1 MPGLPNFIVFVGNI
15 HQCGEAGHNWACG
28 VDFTLAGATIRR
40 DRAKVDTMVDP
51 VADAVAAVDIDPVTL
66 EIVRG
71 KLLAA
76 VDEMGIVIARTSMS
90 PVIYEVLDFACG
102 ILDTKAQLIVQTNG
116 ITLFTGTFSFQL
128 QAIQKKFGDDIRPG
142 DVYMTNDPFEGGTH
156 TCDVALIR
164 PLFDGGKLRAFAIAV
179 AHWSEVGGSVAGSIA
194 PNATEIYQEG
204 IRFPGIHVC
213 RDDKLLPDVV
223 DLIRENVRLPTMCLG
238 DLNAELAAVRIAEV
252 RFHEIEQKYGSGIMD
267 ATFDYILETSEQLSR
282 EAVAALPD
290 GSYRA
295 VDIIDGD
302 GISDEQIPVCVEVR
316 IAGERMTFDFTGTSG
331 QRPGPI
337 NCAYGALHSAVK
349 TVFKSLV
356 DPQGA
361 SNEGWFRPVEIICPD
376 GTVFTAQKPAPTGWY
391 YEGSA
396 HASELVWKALA
407 EIAPDRFSAGSYMSL
422 CGAYIC
428 GKDPETGEIFVHIEP
443 AVGGWGATST
453 RDGTAALI
461 ATTDGDTYN
470 YSVELF
476 EAKFPLLVRQYA
488 LNTDEGVGEGR
499 YRGGFGAV
507 REFDILADDAFTYA
521 SFGRSV
527 EPPWGL
533 KGGAKGSCNFMEIES
548 DKETRRVAR
557 IPYHA
562 LQPGDRVRVV
572 TGGGGGYGDAF
583 ARPPQEVLDDVLNDY
598 ITPAIARDQYGVAL
612 TPDGGVDDTATETL
626 RAARG

>member
-1 MPGLPNFIVFVGNI
+1 M
-15 HQCGEAGHNWACG
+15 A
-28 VDFTLAGATIRR
+28 
-40 DRAKVDTMVDP
+40 AKE
-51 VADAVAAVDIDPVTL
+51 IDPVTL
-66 EIVRG
+66 EITRG

-128 QAIQKKFGDDIRPG
+128 QAILKKFAGDIQPS

-164 PLFDGGKLRAFAIAV
+164 PLFDGGTLRAFAIAV
-179 AHWSEVGGSVAGSIA
+179 AHWSEVGGSVAGGIA

-204 IRFPGIHVC
+204 LRFPGIRVC
-213 RDDKLLPDVV
+213 RDDELVPDVV
-223 DLIRENVRLPTMCLG
+223 ALIRENVRLPTMCLG

-252 RFHEIEQKYGSGIMD
+252 RFREIERKYGFETVD

-282 EAVAALPD
+282 AAVAAMPD

-295 VDIIDGD
+295 EDLIDGD
-302 GISDEQIPVCVEVR
+302 GITDEQIPVCVEVR
-316 IAGERMTFDFTGTSG
+316 IKGERMTFDFTGTSA

-361 SNEGWFRPVEIICPD
+361 SNEGWFRPVEIICPE

-407 EIAPDRFSAGSYMSL
+407 RVAPEHFSAGSYMSL
-422 CGAYIC
+422 CGAYIY
-428 GKDPETGEIFVHIEP
+428 GNDPESGEIFVHIEP
-443 AVGGWGATST
+443 AVGGWGATSR

-476 EAKFPLLVRQYA
+476 EAKFPLYVRQYA
-488 LNTDEGVGEGR
+488 LNIDEGVGAGR

-507 REFDILADDAFTYA
+507 REFEILADEAFTYA
-521 SFGRSV
+521 SFGRTT

-533 KGGAKGSCNFMEIES
+533 EGGAVGSCNFMEIVS
-548 DKETRRVAR
+548 GAETRRVAR

-572 TGGGGGYGDAF
+572 TGGGGGYGDAYL
-583 ARPPQEVLDDVLNDY
+583 RPAEEVLEDVRNDY
-598 ITPAIARDQYGVAL
+598 ITPEIARDKYGVAL
-612 TPDGGVDDTATETL
+612 TPDGAVDMAATKSL
-626 RAARG
+626 RSGR

>member
-1 MPGLPNFIVFVGNI
+1 
-15 HQCGEAGHNWACG
+15 
-28 VDFTLAGATIRR
+28 
-40 DRAKVDTMVDP
+40 MVDP

-238 DLNAELAAVRIAEV
+238 DLNAELAAVRIAEA

>member
-1 MPGLPNFIVFVGNI
+1 MPAMP
-15 HQCGEAGHNWACG
+15 EAS
-28 VDFTLAGATIRR
+28 
-40 DRAKVDTMVDP
+40 KE
-51 VADAVAAVDIDPVTL
+51 IDPITL

-128 QAIQKKFGDDIRPG
+128 QAILRKFGDEMRPG

-164 PLFDGGKLRAFAIAV
+164 PLFEGGELRAFAIAV

-194 PNATEIYQEG
+194 PDATEIYQEG
-204 IRFPGIHVC
+204 IRFPGVRIC
-213 RDDKLLPDVV
+213 RDDELVSDIV

-252 RFHEIEQKYGSGIMD
+252 RFQEIEQKYGAKTVD
-267 ATFDYILETSEQLSR
+267 RTFDHILETSEQLSR
-282 EAVAALPD
+282 AAVAALPD

-295 VDIIDGD
+295 EDLIDGD

-316 IAGERMTFDFTGTSG
+316 IHGEHMTFDFTGTSG

-376 GTVFTAQKPAPTGWY
+376 GTVFTAQKPAATGWY

-407 EIAPDRFSAGSYMSL
+407 EIVPDRFSAGSYMSL
-422 CGAYIC
+422 CAAYVY
-428 GKDPETGEIFVHIEP
+428 GKDPKSGEIFVHIEP
-443 AVGGWGATST
+443 AVGGWGATAT
-453 RDGTAALI
+453 RDGTGALI

-476 EAKFPLLVRQYA
+476 EAKFPLYVRQYA
-488 LNTDEGVGEGR
+488 LNTGEGAGAGR

-507 REFDILADDAFTYA
+507 REFEILADEAITYA
-521 SFGRSV
+521 SFGRSI

-533 KGGAKGSCNFMEIES
+533 KGGAPGSCNFMQIES
-548 DKETRRVAR
+548 GGETLRVAR

-562 LQPGDRVRVV
+562 LKPGDRVRIV
-572 TGGGGGYGDAF
+572 TGGGGGYGNAF
-583 ARPPQEVLDDVLNDY
+583 ERPAEEVLEDLRNDY
-598 ITPAIARDQYGVAL
+598 ITPDTARDEYGVAL
-612 TPDGGVDDTATETL
+612 TPDGMVDAAATESL
-626 RAARG
+626 RAGR

>member
-1 MPGLPNFIVFVGNI
+1 M
-15 HQCGEAGHNWACG
+15 A
-28 VDFTLAGATIRR
+28 ATE
-40 DRAKVDTMVDP
+40 
-51 VADAVAAVDIDPVTL
+51 IDPVTL

-128 QAIQKKFGDDIRPG
+128 QAILKKFGDDMHPG

-164 PLFDGGKLRAFAIAV
+164 PLFDGGELRAFAIAV

-204 IRFPGIHVC
+204 IRFPGIRVC
-213 RDDKLLPDVV
+213 RDDELISDVV

-252 RFHEIEQKYGSGIMD
+252 RFCEIEQKYDAGIMD

-282 EAVAALPD
+282 EAVAAMPD
-290 GSYRA
+290 GRYRA
-295 VDIIDGD
+295 EDLIDGD

-316 IAGERMTFDFTGTSG
+316 IAGERMTFDFTGTSA

-422 CGAYIC
+422 CAAYIY
-428 GKDPETGEIFVHIEP
+428 GKDPESGEIFVHIEP
-443 AVGGWGATST
+443 AVGGWGATAT

-476 EAKFPLLVRQYA
+476 EAKFPLHVRQYA
-488 LNTDEGVGEGR
+488 LNTAEGVGEGR

-507 REFDILADDAFTYA
+507 REFDILADEAITYA
-521 SFGRSV
+521 SLGRSI

-533 KGGAKGSCNFMEIES
+533 KGGAPGSCNFMEIES
-548 DKETRRVAR
+548 GDETRRVAR

-562 LQPGDRVRVV
+562 LKQGDRVRIV

-598 ITPAIARDQYGVAL
+598 ITPETARERYGVAL
-612 TPDGGVDDTATETL
+612 SADGGVDEAATESL

>member
-1 MPGLPNFIVFVGNI
+1 MIPLNKVRDLISK
-15 HQCGEAGHNWACG
+15 HELLEKELSSGEIDKKNGSG
-28 VDFTLAGATIRR
+28 VT
-40 DRAKVDTMVDP
+40 
-51 VADAVAAVDIDPVTL
+51 
-66 EIVRG
+66 
-71 KLLAA
+71 
-76 VDEMGIVIARTSMS
+76 
-90 PVIYEVLDFACG
+90 
-102 ILDTKAQLIVQTNG
+102 
-116 ITLFTGTFSFQL
+116 
-128 QAIQKKFGDDIRPG
+128 
-142 DVYMTNDPFEGGTH
+142 
-156 TCDVALIR
+156 
-164 PLFDGGKLRAFAIAV
+164 
-179 AHWSEVGGSVAGSIA
+179 
-194 PNATEIYQEG
+194 NAT
-204 IRFPGIHVC
+204 F
-213 RDDKLLPDVV
+213 
-223 DLIRENVRLPTMCLG
+223 N
-238 DLNAELAAVRIAEV
+238 
-252 RFHEIEQKYGSGIMD
+252 
-267 ATFDYILETSEQLSR
+267 YILKTSEQLSR

-295 VDIIDGD
+295 ADIIDGD

-316 IAGERMTFDFTGTSG
+316 IDGERMTFDFTGTSA
-331 QRPGPI
+331 QRHGPI

-361 SNEGWFRPVEIICPD
+361 SNEGWFRPVKIICPD
-376 GTVFTAQKPAPTGWY
+376 GTVFTANKPAPTGWY

-396 HASELVWKALA
+396 HASDLVWKALA

-428 GKDPETGEIFVHIEP
+428 GKDPESGEIFVHIEP
-443 AVGGWGATST
+443 AVGGWGATCT

-476 EAKFPLLVRQYA
+476 EAKFPLLVHQYA

-499 YRGGFGAV
+499 YRGGFGVV

-533 KGGAKGSCNFMEIES
+533 KGGAKGSCNFMEIKS
-548 DKETRRVAR
+548 TKEIRRVAR

-598 ITPAIARDQYGVAL
+598 ITPAIARDQYGVVL
-612 TPDGGVDDTATETL
+612 TPDGGVDGTATETL
-626 RAARG
+626 RAARV

>member
-1 MPGLPNFIVFVGNI
+1 
-15 HQCGEAGHNWACG
+15 
-28 VDFTLAGATIRR
+28 
-40 DRAKVDTMVDP
+40 MVDP
-51 VADAVAAVDIDPVTL
+51 VADAVAATDIDPVTL

-164 PLFDGGKLRAFAIAV
+164 PLLDGGKLRAFAIAV

-428 GKDPETGEIFVHIEP
+428 GKDPESGEIFVHIEP

-488 LNTDEGVGEGR
+488 LNTGEGVGEGR

-548 DKETRRVAR
+548 AKETRRVAR

-612 TPDGGVDDTATETL
+612 TPDGGVDDMATEAL

>member
-1 MPGLPNFIVFVGNI
+1 
-15 HQCGEAGHNWACG
+15 
-28 VDFTLAGATIRR
+28 
-40 DRAKVDTMVDP
+40 MVDP

-76 VDEMGIVIARTSMS
+76 VDEMGIIIARTSMS

-238 DLNAELAAVRIAEV
+238 DLNAELAAVRIAEA

>member
-1 MPGLPNFIVFVGNI
+1 
-15 HQCGEAGHNWACG
+15 
-28 VDFTLAGATIRR
+28 
-40 DRAKVDTMVDP
+40 MVDP

-76 VDEMGIVIARTSMS
+76 VDEMGIIIARTSMS

>member
-1 MPGLPNFIVFVGNI
+1 MP
-15 HQCGEAGHNWACG
+15 
-28 VDFTLAGATIRR
+28 
-40 DRAKVDTMVDP
+40 
-51 VADAVAAVDIDPVTL
+51 DASREIDPVTL

-128 QAIQKKFGDDIRPG
+128 QAMLRKFGGDMHPG

-164 PLFDGGKLRAFAIAV
+164 PLFDGGELRAFAIAV

-204 IRFPGIHVC
+204 IRFPGVRVC
-213 RDDKLLPDVV
+213 RDDELVTDVV

-252 RFHEIEQKYGSGIMD
+252 RFQEIEQKYGAGVMD
-267 ATFDYILETSEQLSR
+267 RTFDYILETSEQLSR
-282 EAVAALPD
+282 EAVAAMPD
-290 GSYRA
+290 GSYKA
-295 VDIIDGD
+295 TDLIDGD

-316 IAGERMTFDFTGTSG
+316 IEGERMTFDFTGTSG

-376 GTVFTAQKPAPTGWY
+376 GTVFTAQKPAATGWY

-407 EIAPDRFSAGSYMSL
+407 EISPDRFSAGSYMSL
-422 CGAYIC
+422 CATYVY
-428 GKDPETGEIFVHIEP
+428 GKDPESGEIFVHIEP
-443 AVGGWGATST
+443 AVGGWGATSK

-476 EAKFPLLVRQYA
+476 EAKFPLYVRQYA
-488 LNTDEGVGEGR
+488 LNTEEGVGAGR

-507 REFDILADDAFTYA
+507 REFEILADEAITYA
-521 SFGRSV
+521 SFGHTG

-533 KGGAKGSCNFMEIES
+533 KRGAVGSCNFMEIES
-548 DKETRRVAR
+548 GDQIQRVAR

-562 LQPGDRVRVV
+562 LKSGDRLRVV

-583 ARPPQEVLDDVLNDY
+583 ERPAQEVLEDLRNDY
-598 ITPAIARDQYGVAL
+598 ITPKTARDKYGVAL
-612 TPDGGVDDTATETL
+612 TPDGAVDEAATEAL
-626 RAARG
+626 RAGR

>member
-1 MPGLPNFIVFVGNI
+1 MP
-15 HQCGEAGHNWACG
+15 EAA
-28 VDFTLAGATIRR
+28 RE
-40 DRAKVDTMVDP
+40 
-51 VADAVAAVDIDPVTL
+51 IDPVTL

-76 VDEMGIVIARTSMS
+76 VDEMGIVISRTSMS

-102 ILDTKAQLIVQTNG
+102 ILDTKAQLIVQPNG

-128 QAIQKKFGDDIRPG
+128 QAILKKFGDDMRPG
-142 DVYMTNDPFEGGTH
+142 DVYMINDPFEGGTH

-164 PLFDGGKLRAFAIAV
+164 PLFDGGELRAFAIAV

-204 IRFPGIHVC
+204 LRFPGVRVC
-213 RDDKLLPDVV
+213 RDDELVADIV

-252 RFHEIEQKYGSGIMD
+252 RFQEIEQKYGAGVVD
-267 ATFDYILETSEQLSR
+267 RTFDYILETSEQLSR
-282 EAVAALPD
+282 EAVAAMPD
-290 GSYRA
+290 GTYRA
-295 VDIIDGD
+295 EDLIDGD

-316 IAGERMTFDFTGTSG
+316 IDGTRMTFDFTGTSG

-422 CGAYIC
+422 CGAYVY
-428 GKDPETGEIFVHIEP
+428 GKDPKSGEIFVHIEP
-443 AVGGWGATST
+443 AVGGWGATSK

-476 EAKFPLLVRQYA
+476 EAKFPLHIRQYA
-488 LNTDEGVGEGR
+488 LNTAEGVGAGR

-507 REFDILADDAFTYA
+507 REFEILADEASTYA
-521 SFGRSV
+521 SFGRTK

-533 KGGAKGSCNFMEIES
+533 QGGDTGSCNFMEIES
-548 DKETRRVAR
+548 GGKTERVAR
-557 IPYHA
+557 IPYHT
-562 LQPGDRVRVV
+562 LQPGDRVRVI
-572 TGGGGGYGDAF
+572 TGGGGGYGNAF
-583 ARPPQEVLDDVLNDY
+583 ARPAEEVLEDVQNDY
-598 ITPAIARDQYGVAL
+598 ITPETAREQYGVAL
-612 TPDGGVDDTATETL
+612 NKDGTVDAAATETL
-626 RAARG
+626 RAGR

>member
-1 MPGLPNFIVFVGNI
+1 MDMS
-15 HQCGEAGHNWACG
+15 EA
-28 VDFTLAGATIRR
+28 
-40 DRAKVDTMVDP
+40 AKE
-51 VADAVAAVDIDPVTL
+51 IDPVTL

-128 QAIQKKFGDDIRPG
+128 RAILKKFGGEMRPG
-142 DVYMTNDPFEGGTH
+142 DVYMINDPYEGGTH
-156 TCDVALIR
+156 TCDMALIR
-164 PLFDGGKLRAFAIAV
+164 PLFDGGELRAFAIAV

-204 IRFPGIHVC
+204 IRFPGVRVC
-213 RDDKLLPDVV
+213 RDDELVADII

-252 RFHEIEQKYGSGIMD
+252 RFQEIEQKYGNHTVD
-267 ATFDYILETSEQLSR
+267 RTFDYILETSEQLSR
-282 EAVAALPD
+282 EAVAAMPD
-290 GSYRA
+290 GTYKA
-295 VDIIDGD
+295 EDLIDGD

-316 IAGERMTFDFTGTSG
+316 INGERMTFDFTGTSA

-376 GTVFTAQKPAPTGWY
+376 GTVFTAQKPSPTGWY

-422 CGAYIC
+422 CGAYVY
-428 GKDPETGEIFVHIEP
+428 GKDPKSGEIFVHIEP
-443 AVGGWGATST
+443 AVGGWGATSK

-476 EAKFPLLVRQYA
+476 EAKFPLHIRQYA
-488 LNTDEGVGEGR
+488 LNTAEGVGEGR

-507 REFDILADDAFTYA
+507 REFEILADEASTYA
-521 SFGRSV
+521 SFGRTK

-533 KGGAKGSCNFMEIES
+533 QGGAEGSCNFMEIES
-548 DKETRRVAR
+548 GGETRRVAR

-562 LQPGDRVRVV
+562 LKQGDRVRVI

-583 ARPPQEVLDDVLNDY
+583 ARPAQEVLEDVRNDY
-598 ITPAIARDQYGVAL
+598 ITPQTARDKYGVAL
-612 TPDGGVDDTATETL
+612 TADGAVDAAATQSL
-626 RAARG
+626 RAGR

>member
-1 MPGLPNFIVFVGNI
+1 M
-15 HQCGEAGHNWACG
+15 A
-28 VDFTLAGATIRR
+28 AT
-40 DRAKVDTMVDP
+40 
-51 VADAVAAVDIDPVTL
+51 DIDPVTL

-128 QAIQKKFGDDIRPG
+128 QSILKKFDGDIHPG

-156 TCDVALIR
+156 TCDIALIR

-204 IRFPGIHVC
+204 IRFPGIRVC
-213 RDDKLLPDVV
+213 RDDKLIPDVV

-252 RFHEIEQKYGSGIMD
+252 RFQEIEQKYGAGITD

-282 EAVAALPD
+282 EAVVALPD
-290 GSYRA
+290 GSYHA
-295 VDIIDGD
+295 EDLIDGD
-302 GISDEQIPVCVEVR
+302 GITDEQIPVCVEVS
-316 IAGERMTFDFTGTSG
+316 IAGDKMTFDFTGTSA

-337 NCAYGALHSAVK
+337 NCAFGALHSAVK

-422 CGAYIC
+422 CAAYIY
-428 GKDPETGEIFVHIEP
+428 GKDPKSGEIFVHIEP

-476 EAKFPLLVRQYA
+476 EAKFPLYVRQYA
-488 LNTDEGVGEGR
+488 LNTDEGVGAGR

-507 REFDILADDAFTYA
+507 REYEILADEAITYA
-521 SFGRSV
+521 SFGRSI

-533 KGGAKGSCNFMEIES
+533 KGGDTGSCNFMEIES
-548 DKETRRVAR
+548 GGERQRVAR

-562 LQPGDRVRVV
+562 LKPGDRVRIV
-572 TGGGGGYGDAF
+572 TGGGGGYGEAF
-583 ARPPQEVLDDVLNDY
+583 ERPAQEVLEDMRNDY
-598 ITPAIARDQYGVAL
+598 ITADTARTQYGVVLTSDGAL
-612 TPDGGVDDTATETL
+612 DAAATQSL
-626 RAARG
+626 RAAGR

>member
-1 MPGLPNFIVFVGNI
+1 MADSV
-15 HQCGEAGHNWACG
+15 
-28 VDFTLAGATIRR
+28 T
-40 DRAKVDTMVDP
+40 DP
-51 VADAVAAVDIDPVTL
+51 VAATDIDPVTL

-116 ITLFTGTFSFQL
+116 VTLFTGTFSFQL
-128 QAIQKKFGDDIRPG
+128 QAIQNKFGGDICPG
-142 DVYMTNDPFEGGTH
+142 DVYMTNDPFGGGTH

-164 PLFDGGKLRAFAIAV
+164 PLFDGDKLRAFAIAV

-204 IRFPGIHVC
+204 IRFPGIRVC

-252 RFHEIEQKYGSGIMD
+252 RLREIEKKYGSGVMD
-267 ATFDYILETSEQLSR
+267 ATFEYILETSEQLSR

-316 IAGERMTFDFTGTSG
+316 IDGERMTFDFTGTSA

-376 GTVFTAQKPAPTGWY
+376 GTVFTAKKPAPTGWY

-428 GKDPETGEIFVHIEP
+428 GKDPESGEIFVHIEP

-488 LNTDEGVGEGR
+488 LNTDEGAGEGR

-521 SFGRSV
+521 SFGRSI

-548 DKETRRVAR
+548 GKETMRVAR
-557 IPYHA
+557 VPYHA

-583 ARPPQEVLDDVLNDY
+583 TRPPQEVLDDVLNDY

-612 TPDGGVDDTATETL
+612 TPDGSIDDTATQTL

>member
-1 MPGLPNFIVFVGNI
+1 M
-15 HQCGEAGHNWACG
+15 A
-28 VDFTLAGATIRR
+28 AT
-40 DRAKVDTMVDP
+40 
-51 VADAVAAVDIDPVTL
+51 DIDPVTL

-128 QAIQKKFGDDIRPG
+128 QSILKKFDGDIHPG

-156 TCDVALIR
+156 TCDIALIR
-164 PLFDGGKLRAFAIAV
+164 PLFDGRKLRAFAIAV

-204 IRFPGIHVC
+204 IRFPGIRVC
-213 RDDKLLPDVV
+213 RDDKLIPDVV

-252 RFHEIEQKYGSGIMD
+252 RFQEIEQKYGAGITD

-282 EAVAALPD
+282 EAVVALPD

-295 VDIIDGD
+295 EDLIDGD
-302 GISDEQIPVCVEVR
+302 GITDEQIPVCVEVS
-316 IAGERMTFDFTGTSG
+316 IAGDKMTFDFTGTSA

-337 NCAYGALHSAVK
+337 NCAFGALHSAVK

-422 CGAYIC
+422 CAAYIY
-428 GKDPETGEIFVHIEP
+428 GKDPKSGEIFVHIEP

-476 EAKFPLLVRQYA
+476 EAKFPLYVRQYA
-488 LNTDEGVGEGR
+488 LNTDEGVGAGR

-507 REFDILADDAFTYA
+507 REYEILADEAITYA
-521 SFGRSV
+521 SFGRSI

-533 KGGAKGSCNFMEIES
+533 KGGDTGSCNFMEIES
-548 DKETRRVAR
+548 GGERQRVAR
-557 IPYHA
+557 IPYYA
-562 LQPGDRVRVV
+562 LKPGDRVRIV
-572 TGGGGGYGDAF
+572 TGGGGGYGEAF
-583 ARPPQEVLDDVLNDY
+583 ERPAQEVLEDMRNDY
-598 ITPAIARDQYGVAL
+598 ITADTARTQYGVVLTSDGAL
-612 TPDGGVDDTATETL
+612 DAAATQSL
-626 RAARG
+626 RAAGR

>member
-1 MPGLPNFIVFVGNI
+1 M
-15 HQCGEAGHNWACG
+15 A
-28 VDFTLAGATIRR
+28 
-40 DRAKVDTMVDP
+40 AKE
-51 VADAVAAVDIDPVTL
+51 IDPVTL
-66 EIVRG
+66 EITRG

-128 QAIQKKFGDDIRPG
+128 QAILKKFAGDIQPG

-164 PLFDGGKLRAFAIAV
+164 PLFDGGTLRAFAIAV

-204 IRFPGIHVC
+204 LRFPAIRVC
-213 RDDKLLPDVV
+213 RDDELIPDVV
-223 DLIRENVRLPTMCLG
+223 ALIRENVRLPTMCLG

-252 RFHEIEQKYGSGIMD
+252 RFREIERKYGIETVD

-282 EAVAALPD
+282 DAVAAMPD

-295 VDIIDGD
+295 EDLIDGD
-302 GISDEQIPVCVEVR
+302 GITDEQIPVCVEVR

-361 SNEGWFRPVEIICPD
+361 SNEGWFRPVEIICPE

-407 EIAPDRFSAGSYMSL
+407 GVAPEHFSAGSYMSL
-422 CGAYIC
+422 CGAYIY
-428 GKDPETGEIFVHIEP
+428 GKDPESGEIFVHIEP
-443 AVGGWGATST
+443 AVGGWGATSR

-476 EAKFPLLVRQYA
+476 EAKFPLYVRQYA
-488 LNTDEGVGEGR
+488 LNIDEGVGEGR

-507 REFDILADDAFTYA
+507 REFEILADEAFTYA
-521 SFGRSV
+521 SFGRTS

-533 KGGAKGSCNFMEIES
+533 EGGAVGSCNFMEIES
-548 DKETRRVAR
+548 AGETRRVAR

-572 TGGGGGYGDAF
+572 TGGGGGYGDAYL
-583 ARPPQEVLDDVLNDY
+583 RPAQEVLEDVRNDY
-598 ITPAIARDQYGVAL
+598 ITPDIARDKYGVAL
-612 TPDGGVDDTATETL
+612 TADGAVDDAATQSL
-626 RAARG
+626 RAGR

>member
-1 MPGLPNFIVFVGNI
+1 M
-15 HQCGEAGHNWACG
+15 
-28 VDFTLAGATIRR
+28 
-40 DRAKVDTMVDP
+40 
-51 VADAVAAVDIDPVTL
+51 ADAVVVTDIDPVTL

-164 PLFDGGKLRAFAIAV
+164 PLFDGGTLRAFAIAV

-204 IRFPGIHVC
+204 IRFPGIRVC

-252 RFHEIEQKYGSGIMD
+252 RFCEIDKKYGSGIMD
-267 ATFDYILETSEQLSR
+267 ATFNYILKTSEQLSR
-282 EAVAALPD
+282 EAVTALPD

-295 VDIIDGD
+295 ADIIDGD
-302 GISDEQIPVCVEVR
+302 GISDEQIPVCVEVQ
-316 IAGERMTFDFTGTSG
+316 IDGECMTFDFTGTSA

-376 GTVFTAQKPAPTGWY
+376 GTVFTAKKPAPTGWY

-396 HASELVWKALA
+396 HASDLVWKALA

-428 GKDPETGEIFVHIEP
+428 GKDPESGEIFVHIEP

-476 EAKFPLLVRQYA
+476 EAKFPLLVHQYA
-488 LNTDEGVGEGR
+488 LNTDEGVGAGR

-533 KGGAKGSCNFMEIES
+533 KGGAKGSCNFMEIKS
-548 DKETRRVAR
+548 AKEIRRVAR

-583 ARPPQEVLDDVLNDY
+583 ARPPQEVLDDVLDDY
-598 ITPAIARDQYGVAL
+598 ITPAIARDQYGVVL

>member
-1 MPGLPNFIVFVGNI
+1 MS
-15 HQCGEAGHNWACG
+15 EA
-28 VDFTLAGATIRR
+28 L
-40 DRAKVDTMVDP
+40 KE
-51 VADAVAAVDIDPVTL
+51 IDPVTL

-71 KLLAA
+71 KLLAG

-102 ILDTKAQLIVQTNG
+102 ILDTKAQLIAQTNG

-128 QAIQKKFGDDIRPG
+128 RAILKKFGDEMRPG
-142 DVYMTNDPFEGGTH
+142 DVFMINDPFEGGTH

-164 PLFDGGKLRAFAIAV
+164 PLFNGPELRAFAIAV

-204 IRFPGIHVC
+204 IRFPGIRIC
-213 RDDKLLPDVV
+213 RDDELIQDVV
-223 DLIRENVRLPTMCLG
+223 DIIRENVRLPTMCLG

-252 RFHEIEQKYGSGIMD
+252 RFQEIEQKYGFETVER
-267 ATFDYILETSEQLSR
+267 TFDYILTTSEQLSR
-282 EAVAALPD
+282 EAVAAMPD
-290 GSYRA
+290 GVYRA
-295 VDIIDGD
+295 KDLIDGD
-302 GISDEQIPVCVEVR
+302 GISEEQIPVCVEVR
-316 IAGERMTFDFTGTSG
+316 IEGERMTFDFTGTSG

-376 GTVFTAQKPAPTGWY
+376 GTVFTAQKPSPTGWY

-407 EIAPDRFSAGSYMSL
+407 EIVPDRFSAGSYMSL
-422 CGAYIC
+422 CGAYVY
-428 GKDPETGEIFVHIEP
+428 GKDPKSGEIFVHIEP
-443 AVGGWGATST
+443 AVGGWGATAT
-453 RDGTAALI
+453 RDGTGALI

-476 EAKFPLLVRQYA
+476 EAKFPLYVRQYS
-488 LNTDEGVGEGR
+488 LNTGEGVGAGR

-507 REFDILADDAFTYA
+507 REFEILADEAFTYA
-521 SFGRSV
+521 SFGRTS

-533 KGGAKGSCNFMEIES
+533 KGGGTGSCNFMEIES
-548 DKETRRVAR
+548 GEDVQRVAR

-562 LQPGDRVRVV
+562 LKQGDRVRVV
-572 TGGGGGYGDAF
+572 TGGGGGYGEAF
-583 ARPPQEVLDDVLNDY
+583 ERPPEEVLADLRNDY
-598 ITPAIARDQYGVAL
+598 ITPETARAQYGVAL
-612 TPDGGVDDTATETL
+612 TADGAIDKAATDSL
-626 RAARG
+626 RAARS

>member
-1 MPGLPNFIVFVGNI
+1 
-15 HQCGEAGHNWACG
+15 
-28 VDFTLAGATIRR
+28 
-40 DRAKVDTMVDP
+40 MVDP

-102 ILDTKAQLIVQTNG
+102 FLDTKAQLIVQTNG

-238 DLNAELAAVRIAEV
+238 DLNAELAAVRIAEA